1 MIWWHKE
8 NVSKLEYAFKGML
21 FMLSFYLLDSF
32 ELYSHGIRPNFF
44 ICTTNHELY
53 HLLMQAIQNLP
64 KVEHGC
70 MNVEQD

>member
-1 MIWWHKE
+1 
-8 NVSKLEYAFKGML
+8 
-21 FMLSFYLLDSF
+21 MLSFYLLDSF